1 MILYLVLMAQTLV
14 CAYLIVRYFVKP
26 IRTAFLVDSL
36 RFDKLLTVLML
47 ITLTV
52 HSVMLI
58 IECIL
63 FNIFTLYDIVYFV
76 VNFVALL
83 IYAMYNIG
91 AIKEEWRML
100 NKCLS
105 L

>member
-1 MILYLVLMAQTLV
+1 M
-14 CAYLIVRYFVKP
+14 RYYVKP
-26 IRTAFLVDSL
+26 VRVRFLVDSL
-36 RFDKLLTVLML
+36 RFDKLINVLMV
-47 ITLTV
+47 ITLTL

-83 IYAMYNIG
+83 IYSMYNIG
-91 AIKEEWRML
+91 SIKEDWKML

>member
-1 MILYLVLMAQTLV
+1 MILYLILYVQTLL
-14 CAYLIVRYFVKP
+14 CAYWLMRYYVKP
-26 IRTAFLVDSL
+26 VRVRFLVDSL
-36 RFDKLLTVLML
+36 RFDKLINVLIL
-47 ITLTV
+47 ITLTL

-83 IYAMYNIG
+83 IYSMYNIG
-91 AIKEEWRML
+91 SIKEDWKML

>member
-1 MILYLVLMAQTLV
+1 MILYLILYVQTLL
-14 CAYLIVRYFVKP
+14 CAYWLMRYYVKP
-26 IRTAFLVDSL
+26 VRVRFLVDSL
-36 RFDKLLTVLML
+36 RFNKLINVLML
-47 ITLTV
+47 ITLTL

-83 IYAMYNIG
+83 IYSMYNIG
-91 AIKEEWRML
+91 SIKEDWKML